1 MNEGSGILRKILTI
15 FSESSIIK
23 FIIGILNNSL
33 KPVIPL
39 VNISI
44 NGQTFY
50 AHTLD
55 RLIALFLLKFGMWE
69 KEEINLFKKTIKEG
83 WTVLDIGA
91 NIGYPSLLLS
101 KLVGKSGKVIAFEPD
116 KNNIK
121 ILKKNIK
128 ANNIQ
133 NIKVVP
139 MAVSD
144 HTGAGTLFISD
155 SHSGDHR
162 IYNPSDEERKTR
174 NIKTI
179 SLDDYFKSDNKIDFI
194 QMDIEGAEGL
204 VFKGMKKLLKKNK
217 RISIL
222 LEFWPEA
229 LREIGS
235 SPVDFLKMI
244 EKLGFKINYVDRSS
258 GKLTKISIEE
268 CMDVCKGSFDI
279 NLFLVR

>member
-1 MNEGSGILRKILTI
+1 MNKGSGILRKILTI

-23 FIIGILNNSL
+23 FIVSILNNSL
-33 KPVIPL
+33 RPIIPL
-39 VNISI
+39 FKVSI
-44 NGQTFY
+44 GGQTLY
-50 AHTLD
+50 AHSLD

-91 NIGYPSLLLS
+91 NIGYPGLLLS
-101 KLVGKSGKVIAFEPD
+101 RLVGESGKVIAFEPD
-116 KNNIK
+116 ENNIK

-128 ANNIQ
+128 VNNIQ

-144 HTGAGTLFISD
+144 RTGSGTLFMSD

-162 IYNPSDEERKTR
+162 IYNPSDEKRKTR

-217 RISIL
+217 RINIL

-229 LREIGS
+229 LREIGT

-258 GKLTKISIEE
+258 GRLTRISIEK
-268 CMDVCKGSFDI
+268 CMDLCKGSFDI
-279 NLFLVR
+279 NLFLIR